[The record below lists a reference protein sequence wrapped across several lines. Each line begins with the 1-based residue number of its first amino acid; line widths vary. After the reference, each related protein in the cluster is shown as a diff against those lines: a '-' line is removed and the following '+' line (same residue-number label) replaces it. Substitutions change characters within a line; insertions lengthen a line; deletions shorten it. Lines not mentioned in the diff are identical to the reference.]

1 MAPINFEQL
10 IARLDACV
18 GLINDALKKEEPP
31 ASEVTLNRLREQGA
45 IYAAFVTDCSANRI
59 DWRMK
64 PASENLKL
72 VEAFCA
78 LVESELNNVEKP

>member
-1 MAPINFEQL
+1 MTPIDFPSL
-10 IARLDACV
+10 IVRLDACV

-31 ASEVTLNRLREQGA
+31 ASEDTLNRLREQGA

-59 DWRMK
+59 DWRVK

-72 VEAFCA
+72 VAAFCG
-78 LVESELNNVEKP
+78 LVESELNNVEKQ

>member
-1 MAPINFEQL
+1 MEPINFEQL

-31 ASEVTLNRLREQGA
+31 SSEATLNRLREQGA
-45 IYAAFVTDCSANRI
+45 IYAAFVTDCCANRI
-59 DWRMK
+59 DWPVKSAR
-64 PASENLKL
+64 ENLKF

-78 LVESELNNVEKP
+78 LVESELNNVEKT